1 MILRP
6 LSQFLLD
13 ERILRRD
20 DRVVVGVSGGADS
33 TALLHILSDLNREL
47 DWSLSLHAAH
57 LNHGLRGAESDT
69 DATFVQAAAD
79 ALSIPRT
86 IERRDIPTLAAVEGM
101 GVEEIARRERYAFFE
116 RVCLQAGAK
125 TVAVGH
131 HADDNAE
138 TILHRILRGTG
149 LRGLSGIPR
158 VRALSPR
165 SEIRLV
171 RPLLHLTRA
180 ELREYLLDSGVAFR
194 EDSSNAS
201 TEPMRNRLRGSILP
215 RIEAEVNPQAREA
228 LLRLGS
234 QAVWLEEFLHETVDR
249 TFDTLVISRTDQEL
263 VLNAEALARK
273 SRIFQTE
280 LVRRAYTSFGLGEQ
294 DLGFTHLVAAMELI
308 EGEASGKQTKLPGGM
323 TVEKRYGQLIFS
335 LPSDEPREE
344 IAEAIAVHLPGRTV
358 LPLRGL
364 ELECLEEEVE
374 PDEIPR
380 LRRSADRANEVVDRS
395 AVHPPIVIRTRRPGD
410 RFTPLGAP
418 GSKKISD
425 FLADLHVDPKD
436 RQRVAILCDQLGPI
450 WVVGY
455 RIDDRVKLTG
465 LTRRV
470 LRLRART
477 WDH

>member
-1 MILRP
+1 VVLRP

-20 DRVVVGVSGGADS
+20 DRVVMGVSGGADS
-33 TALLHILSDLNREL
+33 TALLYILSDLNREL
-47 DWSLSLHAAH
+47 DWGLALHAAH
-57 LNHGLRGAESDT
+57 LDHGLRGGESDA
-69 DATFVQAAAD
+69 DATFVHAAAD
-79 ALSIPRT
+79 ALSIPCT
-86 IERRDIPTLAAVEGM
+86 VERRDVAALSAAEGV
-101 GVEEIARRERYAFFE
+101 GIEEIARRERYAFFE
-116 RVCLQAGAK
+116 RVCLQVGAK
-125 TVAVGH
+125 IVAVGH

-158 VRALSPR
+158 VRALAPR
-165 SEIRLV
+165 SDIKLI

-180 ELREYLLDSGVAFR
+180 ELRRYLVDSGVAFR
-194 EDSSNAS
+194 EDSSNMS
-201 TEPMRNRLRGSILP
+201 TEPMRNRLRHSILP
-215 RIEAEVNPQAREA
+215 RIESEVNPQAREA

-308 EGEASGKQTKLPGGM
+308 EDQTSGRQTILPGGM
-323 TVEKRYGQLIFS
+323 TVEKRYGQLILS

-344 IAEAIAVHLPGRTV
+344 IAEAIAVHLPGKTV
-358 LPLRGL
+358 LPMRGL
-364 ELECLEEEVE
+364 ELECTEEEVD
-374 PDEIPR
+374 PATIPS
-380 LRRSADRANEVVDRS
+380 LRASADRGNQVVDRS
-395 AVHPPIVIRTRRPGD
+395 AVHPPILIRTRRPGD

-425 FLADLHVDPKD
+425 FLADLHVDPRD
-436 RQRVAILCDQLGPI
+436 RQRVALLCDQLGPF

-465 LTRRV
+465 LTHRV

-477 WDH
+477 WDR

>member
-1 MILRP
+1 MLRALGEF
-6 LSQFLLD
+6 LSD
-13 ERILRRD
+13 ESILRRD

-33 TALLHILSDLNREL
+33 TALLHILADLNKSL
-47 DWSLSLHAAH
+47 DWLLSLHAAH
-57 LNHGLRGAESDT
+57 LNHGLRGAESDA
-69 DATFVQAAAD
+69 DAVFVQATAD
-79 ALSIPRT
+79 SLDIPCT
-86 IERRDIPTLAAVEGM
+86 VEKRDIAARAAEDGA
-101 GVEEIARRERYAFFE
+101 GIEEVARRERYAFFE
-116 RVCLQAGAK
+116 RVCLQTGAK
-125 TVAVGH
+125 IVAVGH

-158 VRALSPR
+158 VRAISPR

-171 RPLLHLTRA
+171 RPLLHLTRVD
-180 ELREYLLDSGVAFR
+180 LRKYLLDAGVAFR
-194 EDSSNAS
+194 EDSSNFS
-201 TEPMRNRLRGSILP
+201 TEPMRNRIRQSLLP
-215 RIEAEVNPQAREA
+215 KIEAEVNPQAREA

-249 TFDTLVISRTDQEL
+249 TFETLIISRTDQEL

-294 DLGFTHLVAAMELI
+294 DLGFTHLVAAMGLI
-308 EGEASGKQTKLPGGM
+308 GDDASGRQTMLPGGM

-344 IAEAIAVHLPGRTV
+344 IAEDIAVHLPGRTV

-364 ELECLEEEVE
+364 EIECVEEEVD
-374 PDEIPR
+374 PAVIPE
-380 LRRSADRANEVVDRS
+380 LRKAADRVHEFVDRA
-395 AVHPPIVIRTRRPGD
+395 AVHPPMLIRPKRPGD

-418 GSKKISD
+418 GSKKVSD
-425 FLADLHVDPKD
+425 FLADLRVEPRD
-436 RQRVAILCDQLGPI
+436 RARVSILCDQLGPI
-450 WVVGY
+450 WVVGF

-470 LRLRART
+470 LRLRARM
-477 WDH
+477 WER